1 MATASLYSIR
11 FDQRNA
17 QNTAY
22 TEKFVSGSN
31 LVLITDSNGV
41 VTGSLTVQSSSYSFN
56 SSQSNNSISSSYS
69 LTASYATNAASSL
82 TTGSTYPITA
92 SWAINAST
100 ASYALSGVAFGNIDG
115 GNPSEI
121 YSYNS
126 NIDGGT
132 P

>member
-1 MATASLYSIR
+1 MSTANLYSIR

-22 TEKFVSGSN
+22 VEKFVSGSN

-41 VTGSLTVQSSSYSFN
+41 VTGSSTVQSSSYSLT
-56 SSQSNNSISSSYS
+56 SSYS
-69 LTASYATNAASSL
+69 NNAGSSL
-82 TTGSTYPITA
+82 TTGSTYPITSSFA
-92 SWAINAST
+92 VT